1 MGPESLLTPPLTS
14 AMPPVTESPMLPI
27 CMEDT
32 ATVLSVVLTPMV
44 WDTMVSLDTH
54 MATPLTTE
62 RDPLMLSQRPMP
74 TTVTTDTELFPMLDM
89 VTAPTDHTVWLT
101 VMAEAS
107 TTKSLPKESR
117 TRENSRFIQ
126 RLLS

>member
-1 MGPESLLTPPLTS
+1 
-14 AMPPVTESPMLPI
+14 
-27 CMEDT
+27 
-32 ATVLSVVLTPMV
+32 
-44 WDTMVSLDTH
+44 
-54 MATPLTTE
+54 
-62 RDPLMLSQRPMP
+62 MP
-74 TTVTTDTELFPMLDM
+74 TTVTTDTELIPMLDM
-89 VTAPTDHTVWLT
+89 VTAPTDHTLT